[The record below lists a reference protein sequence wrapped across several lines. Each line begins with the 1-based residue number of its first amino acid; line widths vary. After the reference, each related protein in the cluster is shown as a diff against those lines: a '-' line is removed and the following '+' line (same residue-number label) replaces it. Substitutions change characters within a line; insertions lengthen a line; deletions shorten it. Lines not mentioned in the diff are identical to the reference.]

1 MAIWQWAILLLAIVW
16 ALQSLGVWLQMR
28 HYSDVMKGITDN
40 YSQGFVGA
48 GNAKGKLGKGVIVLV
63 VVDGSMRVERFLQMS
78 GRSVFAKFR
87 REPAFEGLS
96 LDALSDPATFAAAEA
111 GVEVATPPRGRA
123 DRQGDREKGR
133 CTARRSSGDRG
144 VACMR
149 V

>member
-111 GVEVATPPRGRA
+111 GVEVATRRA
-123 DRQGDREKGR
+123 AEQIAKAIAKKE
-133 CTARRSSGDRG
+133 G
-144 VACMR
+144 VQPDGLLGTGASPA
-149 V
+149 

>member
-48 GNAKGKLGKGVIVLV
+48 GNAKGRLGKGVIVLV
-63 VVDGSMRVERFLQMS
+63 VVDGSMKVERFLQMS

-87 REPAFEGLS
+87 REASFEGLPF
-96 LDALSDPATFAAAEA
+96 DALSDPATFASAEA
-111 GVEVATPPRGRA
+111 GVEVATRRA
-123 DRQGDREKGR
+123 VEQIAEAIAKKE
-133 CTARRSSGDRG
+133 G
-144 VACMR
+144 VQPNGLLGTGASPA
-149 V
+149 